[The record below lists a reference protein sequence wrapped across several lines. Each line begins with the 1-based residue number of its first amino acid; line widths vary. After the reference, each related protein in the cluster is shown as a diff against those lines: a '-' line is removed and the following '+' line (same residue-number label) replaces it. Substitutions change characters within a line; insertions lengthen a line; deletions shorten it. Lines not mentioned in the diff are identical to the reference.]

1 MNIRRFEEK
10 DAAELS
16 QLIHT
21 TLKISNGKD
30 YTPEEIGILMTQLS
44 PEALVERAQQG
55 HFYVACDGD
64 KLIGSGCISPFWGS
78 ETESILL
85 TIFVLPGYQ
94 GKGIGR
100 QIIQTLEQDEFALR
114 ADRIE
119 IPASKTGVEFYR
131 KQGYDYKNGVKELE
145 DGRMYR
151 LEKFR

>member
-1 MNIRRFEEK
+1 MNIRRFEEN

-21 TLKISNGKD
+21 TLKTSNAND
-30 YTPEEIGILMTQLS
+30 YTFENIGTLITQLS
-44 PEALVERAQQG
+44 PEALLKRAKQG
-55 HFYVACDGD
+55 HFYVVCDGE
-64 KLIGSGCISPFWGS
+64 KLVGCGDIAPFWGS

-85 TIFVLPGYQ
+85 TIFVLPDYQ

-145 DGRMYR
+145 DGQMYR